1 MFSALGNLLKVDER
15 HISLFEHAPKQYTT
29 FANTTGSTPTS
40 SSELSK
46 IDELKQRT
54 LSLSLQHEEN
64 SRKALL
70 DEAIITSR
78 EESAQL
84 MQLSLRMLLDVV
96 DRQSEVAHL
105 DLAKTLYGDRR
116 NVNDPSLLPSSNPS
130 NASTSL
136 VSRAL
141 DVHNGGAAW
150 KQKTLQALD
159 SATRGLL
166 TTSQDQDVTVAHHD
180 EKLLASRQIMAI
192 IAQLSRES
200 KHAKLLGED
209 DFVRKQINVQHDAF
223 MKSTNHPHR
232 SLLGLSTN
240 GKLSKLLSKT
250 QLSSISSKHKTQE
263 EDARSELDEAEE
275 AEEHS
280 PSNSTFMTS
289 TGGLFPSRS
298 PSSPMSL
305 EPLDASLLSP
315 SSSPTKSTKRMLSSS
330 STMGFT
336 KSSTPMIETTKI
348 RGVQAKLSQKLIK
361 FGEHK
366 SRWSQILINEL
377 KPFQKKA
384 KQHITQFQ
392 SQWCMLI
399 ALTAKTSTWGN
410 VHLANK
416 REEIADEK
424 AKVQAVIRMQS
435 MFRGGFE
442 RSLFDKFQQVQEML
456 MKRLWIIRLNIHTKK
471 RKREAGLV
479 RQFLN
484 DYANVNPFK
493 IVVSKFR
500 WKIIWTQ
507 R

>member
-1 MFSALGNLLKVDER
+1 M
-15 HISLFEHAPKQYTT
+15 
-29 FANTTGSTPTS
+29 
-40 SSELSK
+40 
-46 IDELKQRT
+46 
-54 LSLSLQHEEN
+54 
-64 SRKALL
+64 
-70 DEAIITSR
+70 
-78 EESAQL
+78 
-84 MQLSLRMLLDVV
+84 
-96 DRQSEVAHL
+96 
-105 DLAKTLYGDRR
+105 
-116 NVNDPSLLPSSNPS
+116 
-130 NASTSL
+130 
-136 VSRAL
+136 
-141 DVHNGGAAW
+141 
-150 KQKTLQALD
+150 
-159 SATRGLL
+159 GL
-166 TTSQDQDVTVAHHD
+166 
-180 EKLLASRQIMAI
+180 
-192 IAQLSRES
+192 
-200 KHAKLLGED
+200 
-209 DFVRKQINVQHDAF
+209 
-223 MKSTNHPHR
+223 
-232 SLLGLSTN
+232 
-240 GKLSKLLSKT
+240 
-250 QLSSISSKHKTQE
+250 
-263 EDARSELDEAEE
+263 
-275 AEEHS
+275 
-280 PSNSTFMTS
+280 
-289 TGGLFPSRS
+289 
-298 PSSPMSL
+298 
-305 EPLDASLLSP
+305 
-315 SSSPTKSTKRMLSSS
+315 
-330 STMGFT
+330 T

-384 KQHITQFQ
+384 MGHITQFQ
-392 SQWCMLI
+392 AKWCMLI